1 MAAVHLS
8 VSELMTTHDKKA
20 ALLISFHRMERT
32 AISSR
37 DAVLLYETLTCNGSI
52 GPSDI
57 ILLATS
63 GTPYSDRE
71 PSIKNIEEACRTLG
85 HRTVDSKD
93 CIVLLDGSFDDYCMD
108 LPERAMDLDLLSA
121 LIESLGC
128 GSVQLFLHGP
138 GSDRVSERFQAPGRV
153 LVHSRRIDRE
163 EKVEDPF
170 RVVSLFDGDDV
181 LLSNVQKERQRL
193 KRLGFELVWDRY

>member
-1 MAAVHLS
+1 MGPVIIM
-8 VSELMTTHDKKA
+8 VRELMTKHNKKA
-20 ALLISFHRMERT
+20 ALLISYNRVERSALT
-32 AISSR
+32 SR
-37 DAVLLYETLTCNGSI
+37 DSVLFYESLTCNGTI

-57 ILLATS
+57 IFLARR
-63 GTPYSDRE
+63 GTPYSDLE
-71 PSIKNIEEACRTLG
+71 PNIMNIEEAFRTLG

-93 CIVLLDGSFDDYCMD
+93 CTVLLDGSFDDYGMD

-138 GSDRVSERFQAPGRV
+138 GSDRVSERLQAPGRV
-153 LVHSRRIDRE
+153 LVHSTRIDRE

-181 LLSNVQKERQRL
+181 LLSNVQKERERL
-193 KRLGFELVWDRY
+193 KRLGFDLVWDRY